1 MAAILPPIVRVA
13 GPRLGD
19 HCIHVD
25 PLVVSL
31 KRDRLRQTTYYDRHI
46 PENAYVEIASLDGMV
61 TIFAGH
67 TLQILFLIVDFP
79 VSVHMHE
86 IIGKEIVKGSQ
97 VR

>member
-1 MAAILPPIVRVA
+1 MDDFYAARSSTSPPPPWSNFA
-13 GPRLGD
+13 P
-19 HCIHVD
+19 
-25 PLVVSL
+25 PFS
-31 KRDRLRQTTYYDRHI
+31 DRLRQTTYYDRHI

-86 IIGKEIVKGSQ
+86 IIGKEIVEGSQ
-97 VR
+97 IR